1 VVSDVMARV
10 QHRDDLR
17 TVVLSLEESSDLDST
32 AVECLLELDFRLR
45 GMGKRLLLTRVKEP
59 VRELLARWSPEG
71 VGADDRMF
79 WSVADAAQA
88 HR

>member
-1 VVSDVMARV
+1 MPARTRFSPAR
-10 QHRDDLR
+10 H
-17 TVVLSLEESSDLDST
+17 
-32 AVECLLELDFRLR
+32 
-45 GMGKRLLLTRVKEP
+45 GKRLLLTRVKEP